1 MKTKSYDLMIL
12 HVLRSCGFTILLL
25 WLVSD
30 LMAQKVEYE
39 YDATGNR
46 ILRTKT
52 INLSRGGGMTKSAVS
67 NGQNTENISDMALA
81 EVRNEDLL
89 GERKV
94 VIYPNPT
101 QGMIRI
107 EFQGYGV
114 VKDAR
119 LLLFNM
125 QGKLLRQIN
134 KAEPSNTLDLS
145 QYPAGM
151 YILQMIE
158 GKAKSEWKII
168 KE

>member
-1 MKTKSYDLMIL
+1 MKNKSYGL
-12 HVLRSCGFTILLL
+12 TILLFYGL
-25 WLVSD
+25 TIFLLSPETW
-30 LMAQKVEYE
+30 AQTVNYE
-39 YDATGNR
+39 YDAAGNR
-46 ILRTKT
+46 ILRTKIIKLT
-52 INLSRGGGMTKSAVS
+52 QLGSNTNSPVS
-67 NGQNTENISDMALA
+67 DGSDTEAISDQARV
-81 EVRNEDLL
+81 EIRHDDLL

-94 VIYPNPT
+94 TIYPNPT
-101 QGMIRI
+101 QGLIRI

-114 VKDAR
+114 IKDAR

-145 QYPAGM
+145 SYPAGM

>member
-1 MKTKSYDLMIL
+1 MFWFLSE
-12 HVLRSCGFTILLL
+12 
-25 WLVSD
+25 VSG
-30 LMAQKVEYE
+30 QTVSYE
-39 YDATGNR
+39 YDAAGNR

-52 INLSRGGGMTKSAVS
+52 INLTRDGSKTKSAMS
-67 NGQNTENISDMALA
+67 EQNTGTTPEKIA
-81 EVRNEDLL
+81 EVRHEDLL

-101 QGMIRI
+101 QGMIRV
-107 EFQGYGV
+107 EFQGHDIMN
-114 VKDAR
+114 DAR
-119 LLLFNM
+119 LLLYDI
-125 QGKLLRQIN
+125 QGKLLRQVN
-134 KAEPSNTLDLS
+134 KVEPSNTLDLS